1 MVPRINSLHAPNRK
15 QIHCCQGMSAH
26 QLPPEGGGHEGQVPD
41 HHQRISPSIPMPLCS
56 PTCLQILKSVH
67 LPFFKSRTTIFL
79 TLCSLYSFWFLGDP
93 QSPGCYW
100 RFPYFHNFNPLVSP
114 YRSPLAPPPF
124 TCWGLV
130 MSSMTKTATS
140 QLGSWKGEAKS
151 WGSISVFLGWL
162 GHLRSCWGAGHHPTI
177 KNIQTG

>member
-1 MVPRINSLHAPNRK
+1 MVPRIHFMP
-15 QIHCCQGMSAH
+15 QIGSRYTAAKECQHINCLQWGENMRSRWPH
-26 QLPPEGGGHEGQVPD
+26 L
-41 HHQRISPSIPMPLCS
+41 HQRISPSILMPLCS
-56 PTCLQILKSVH
+56 PTCLQILTSVH
-67 LPFFKSRTTIFL
+67 LPFKSWTTIFL
-79 TLCSLYSFWFLGDP
+79 TLCSLNSIWFLGNP

-100 RFPYFHNFNPLVSP
+100 RFPYFHNFNSLV
-114 YRSPLAPPPF
+114 SPLAPPPF

-177 KNIQTG
+177 KKYTTG